1 MRFSSMQND
10 PNLPLAEAW
19 RTLVGWLDTGQP
31 PTPWRPP
38 LDQLSHADLVTQFSV
53 IASKAGFA
61 LHTVHNPSA
70 LQYESVWQQ
79 NGEPVPGLTQRFT
92 AEEMG
97 DAELLACAALVNY
110 LRLQR

>member
-31 PTPWRPP
+31 PAPWRPP
-38 LDQLSHADLVTQFSV
+38 VDQLSHADLVAQFTA
-53 IASKAGFA
+53 IADKAGFA

-70 LQYESVWQQ
+70 LRYESVWQQ
-79 NGEPVPGLTQRFT
+79 KGEPVPELTKCFV
-92 AEEMG
+92 AEEKG
-97 DAELLACAALVNY
+97 DAELLACAGLVNH